1 MPTDDFIA
9 VSSRM
14 VSIGLAEILKRYVSC
29 LIFQM
34 QLVEDKYQQFSAAF
48 RVLWRSPSEEA
59 YFRDL
64 VISLSA
70 LLARAS
76 EYV

>member
-1 MPTDDFIA
+1 
-9 VSSRM
+9 
-14 VSIGLAEILKRYVSC
+14 
-29 LIFQM
+29 M
-34 QLVEDKYQQFSAAF
+34 QLLEDKYQQFSAAF